1 MNQVR
6 LRLDMNRSPVY
17 DWLMEFTWNED
28 KNREVLAERG
38 FDFDHA
44 RRAFDDPGRVVE
56 PDTGFYCGE
65 DRFRVLGMI
74 EGRVFAVVHAPRDQ
88 AHHIITAWK
97 ANRKEVGRYNDVNQ
111 NQG

>member
-6 LRLDMNRSPVY
+6 LRLDMNRPPVY

-28 KNREVLAERG
+28 RNLEVLAER
-38 FDFDHA
+38 
-44 RRAFDDPGRVVE
+44 
-56 PDTGFYCGE
+56 GFYCGE
-65 DRFRVLGMI
+65 DRFRVHGMI

-88 AHHIITAWK
+88 ASHVITAWK
-97 ANRKEVGRYNDVNQ
+97 ANRKEAGGCNDANR